1 MNKFLVNFGDR
12 VGSTAVQAFAGSLGS
27 VALLG
32 AGNWKAAVVT
42 ALGAAL
48 FAAVKVL
55 GVSAAQAKPAVQ
67 TEVAQVVATAKVDA
81 NDVAKAIGA
90 KLSVK

>member
-1 MNKFLVNFGDR
+1 MNKFLVDLGDR

-32 AGNWKAAVVT
+32 AGDWKTAIATAA
-42 ALGAAL
+42 GAAL
-48 FAAVKVL
+48 FAVVKVL

-67 TEVAQVVATAKVDA
+67 TEVTQVVATAKVDA
-81 NDVAKAIGA
+81 ESVAKALGN
-90 KLSVK
+90 KLLK